1 MANFSEWL
9 INQYQL
15 QADGYRMAL
24 HMEIAH
30 CQKIYGNPLP
40 EDVVKNLKSSLH
52 DIKVPEM
59 QRWTG
64 DRTGTMEIF
73 NKTRK
78 PNFSTILQD
87 AIITINL

>member
-24 HMEIAH
+24 HMEIEH
-30 CQKIYGNPLP
+30 CYKIYGNPLP
-40 EDVVKNLKSSLH
+40 EDVVKNLKSSLK

-59 QRWTG
+59 QRWAG

-78 PNFSTILQD
+78 PNFSTILNE
-87 AIITINL
+87 AIKSINL